1 MLAIYD
7 DLPNLCEPLSRRAML
22 RAGSL
27 AAAGLPFAL
36 SSTATGSAPDRPA
49 RRAKACIVL
58 FLMGG
63 PPQHSTWDPK
73 PFAPPEVRGQFGP
86 IATNVPGIQIGE
98 LLPLTAMHAD
108 KLALIRSVVTGD
120 NAHSSSGYYMLTG
133 VPHLPKQVENANPGA
148 PNNHPCMAAVFQH
161 MRRGGA
167 PLPSVRL
174 PHRIFNTDGS
184 VWPGQDSG
192 WLGGAADPWLFRCEP
207 ASPDFEIDQFRL
219 AADVSLGRLS
229 QRRSLL
235 TQIESQLREVD
246 ARRDRGPYSL
256 QLRQAFDLLSAPD
269 TRSACDLNRESAET
283 RDRYGR
289 GQFGQ
294 SVLLARRLV
303 EAGVGFVHVNWFRA
317 ADEPINN
324 PCWDSH
330 VDESHRLKNVL
341 VPPLDQALSALLT
354 DLADRG
360 LLEET
365 IVAVLAEFGRS
376 PRINA
381 LAGRDH
387 WGHVFSVALAGGGL
401 QGGRVLGRSD
411 DQAGYPE
418 EGLVQPED
426 ITATLFERLGLEP
439 RTELHDPTGRPVPLS
454 RGNVLSALL

>member
-1 MLAIYD
+1 MFAIYD
-7 DLPNLCEPLSRRAML
+7 DLPNLCQPLSRRAML
-22 RAGSL
+22 RAGTI
-27 AAAGLPFAL
+27 ATAGLPLML
-36 SSTATGSAPDRPA
+36 SPAAAATGVP

-73 PFAPPEVRGQFGP
+73 PLAPPEVRGEFGP
-86 IATNVPGIQIGE
+86 ISTNVPGLQISE
-98 LLPLTAMHAD
+98 LLPRTARLGD

-133 VPHLPKQVENANPGA
+133 VPHIPKQVENANPGA
-148 PNNHPCMAAVFQH
+148 PNNHPCVAAVVQQ

-192 WLGGAADPWLFRCEP
+192 WLGGAADPWLFRCQP

-229 QRRSLL
+229 ERRSLL
-235 TQIESQLREVD
+235 TQIESQLREVEG
-246 ARRDRGPYSL
+246 RPHVGVYGEQL
-256 QLRQAFDLLSAPD
+256 QQAFDILATPE
-269 TRSACDLNRESAET
+269 TRSACNLERESAET

-317 ADEPINN
+317 PDEPTNN

-330 VDESHRLKNVL
+330 VDEANRLKTVL

-354 DLADRG
+354 DLTERG
-360 LLEET
+360 LLDDT
-365 IVAVLAEFGRS
+365 LVAVLSEFGRS
-376 PRINA
+376 PRINPA
-381 LAGRDH
+381 AGRDH
-387 WGHVFSVALAGGGL
+387 WGHVFSVALAGGGIR
-401 QGGRVLGRSD
+401 GGRVVGRSD
-411 DQAGYPE
+411 DQAGFPE

-426 ITATLFERLGLEP
+426 ITATIFDRLGLEP
-439 RTELHDPTGRPVPLS
+439 RGEIHDPTGRPLPLS
-454 RGNVLSALL
+454 RGNVLTALL

>member
-1 MLAIYD
+1 MFAIFD
-7 DLPNLCEPLSRRAML
+7 RSPLLCEPLSRRAML

-27 AAAGLPFAL
+27 ASVGLPFAL
-36 SSTATGSAPDRPA
+36 APAVARSASVG
-49 RRAKACIVL
+49 RAKSCIVL

-73 PFAPPEVRGQFGP
+73 PLAPPEVRGDFGP
-86 IATNVPGIQIGE
+86 IATNVPGLQISE
-98 LLPLTAMHAD
+98 LLPQTAAHAD

-133 VPHLPKQVENANPGA
+133 VPHIPKQVENANPGA
-148 PNNHPCMAAVFQH
+148 PNDHPCLAAVIQQL
-161 MRRGGA
+161 RRGSA

-192 WLGGAADPWLFRCEP
+192 WLGNTADPWLFRCEP
-207 ASPDFEIDQFRL
+207 GSPGFEVDQFRL

-229 QRRSLL
+229 QRRTLL
-235 TQIESQLREVD
+235 SQIEGQLRNVE
-246 ARRDRGPYSL
+246 
-256 QLRQAFDLLSAPD
+256 RQASRLPYLEQQGQAFGLLSARE
-269 TRSACDLNRESAET
+269 TREACNLELETTET

-303 EAGVGFVHVNWFRA
+303 EAGVNFVHVNWFRA
-317 ADEPINN
+317 ADEPEMN

-330 VDESHRLKNVL
+330 VDEANRLKNVL
-341 VPPLDQALSALLT
+341 VPPLDRALSSLLT
-354 DLADRG
+354 DLEERG

-365 IVAVLAEFGRS
+365 VVAVLSEFGRS

-387 WGHVFSVALAGGGL
+387 WGSVFSIALAGGGIR
-401 QGGRVLGRSD
+401 GGQVIGRSD
-411 DQAGYPE
+411 EQGGFPA
-418 EGLVQPED
+418 EGLVAPED
-426 ITATLFERLGLEP
+426 ITATLFHQLGLDPLSEI
-439 RTELHDPTGRPVPLS
+439 HDPQGRPLPLS
-454 RGNVLSALL
+454 RGNVLTALT